1 MVEITGKGVLSLED
15 DEHRQ
20 HRKML
25 TGAFSTFNV
34 KKLEPVFQSKTKELG
49 DILDLTISQNNG
61 GYGVIDCTDVFSK
74 ATLDVI
80 GVTVLGVELANL
92 KSVSIGDKPSSQSK
106 QVNSGKEYTFHD
118 AYEIIFAQSFIG
130 KILFFAN
137 AFVPTRWLPLEANR
151 EFAFATSWLRDV
163 LGHLIRERYSLV
175 NEARRSGKYETLKR
189 DSRDLLSYI
198 IEESMPGGPAEG
210 IAEDNFLGHVRVH
223 AVSSVQPP
231 STNIRRDIVA
241 SVYGSRPR
249 YECRHAHLERI
260 YDGHKPRYPGE
271 ASRRDSS
278 AHRHKARLELFRH
291 RFPFLS

>member
-25 TGAFSTFNV
+25 TGAFSTSNV
-34 KKLEPVFQSKTKELG
+34 RKLEPVFQSKTKELG
-49 DILDLTISQNNG
+49 DVLDLTISQSNG
-61 GYGVIDCTDVFSK
+61 GYGIIDCTDVFSK

-92 KSVSIGDKPSSQSK
+92 KSVNVGNQPRSQTK
-106 QVNSGKEYTFHD
+106 QLSATEYTFHD

-137 AFVPTRWLPLEANR
+137 AFIPTRWLPLEANR

-163 LGHLIRERYSLV
+163 LGQLIRERYGRV
-175 NEARRSGKYETLKR
+175 NEARRSGKYESMKR

-210 IAEDNFLGHVRVH
+210 IAEENFLGHVSIRS
-223 AVSSVQPP
+223 VSF
-231 STNIRRDIVA
+231 IRDCNPNLHGVM
-241 SVYGSRPR
+241 
-249 YECRHAHLERI
+249 
-260 YDGHKPRYPGE
+260 
-271 ASRRDSS
+271 
-278 AHRHKARLELFRH
+278 
-291 RFPFLS
+291 